1 MEKIKNIEAV
11 ILAGG
16 KSSRM
21 GSEKGLVL
29 FNNIRFI
36 DRIVETL
43 QEVFEKV
50 SIISNTNQYNYLGF
64 PVFEDEIKDK
74 GPLAGIY
81 TALKNT
87 TLRKI
92 FVVSCDIPFI
102 SADLLR
108 FICVKSIGYEIT
120 VPSHQSKTE
129 PLCGVYSLS
138 CKDKLKLKI
147 INNQLSVNEA
157 IYRFDTNVVDIS
169 NEPFYTS
176 FLLSNINTPQEVQE
190 YEQKIVNVE
199 I

>member
-1 MEKIKNIEAV
+1 MEKIKNIEAI

-21 GSEKGLVL
+21 GSEKGLVYIS
-29 FNNIRFI
+29 NVRFI

-43 QEVFEKV
+43 LEVFEKV
-50 SIISNTNQYNYLGF
+50 SIIANSIHYNYLNL
-64 PVFEDEIKDK
+64 PVIEDEIKNK

-102 SADLLR
+102 SAALVR

-120 VPSHQSKTE
+120 VPSHFGKTE

-147 INNQLSVNEA
+147 INNQLSVRKA
-157 IYRFDTNVVDIS
+157 LYRFDTNVVNIS
-169 NEPFYTS
+169 NEPFYKP
-176 FLLSNINTPQEVQE
+176 FILSNLNTPQEVE
-190 YEQKIVNVE
+190 ECEKKIINAE